1 MTPANTLLAPVLPR
15 AAAYDGSQGAWTAMV
30 GAVHDVYAF
39 VSSEPILMWLFLATI
54 VIGVG
59 AAIAKAL
66 GETFRI
72 VIGLVAGIAGIVL
85 IVYVLRSLG
94 IL

>member
-1 MTPANTLLAPVLPR
+1 
-15 AAAYDGSQGAWTAMV
+15 MV
-30 GAVHDVYAF
+30 GAVHDVYVF

-72 VIGLVAGIAGIVL
+72 VTGLVAGIAGIVL